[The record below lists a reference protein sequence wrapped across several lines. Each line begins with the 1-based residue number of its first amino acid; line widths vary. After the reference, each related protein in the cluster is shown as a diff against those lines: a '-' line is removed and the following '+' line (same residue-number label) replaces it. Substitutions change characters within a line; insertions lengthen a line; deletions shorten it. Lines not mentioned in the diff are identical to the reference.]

1 MLKQRIK
8 NFIESTGV
16 SITGFAKKVGLS
28 TGSIHRYFRDDLRL
42 SAETEQ
48 RISEYLKQFNF

>member
-16 SITGFAKKVGLS
+16 SFTNFAKRVNLS
-28 TGSIHRYFRDDLRL
+28 TGSIHRYLRDDLRL
-42 SAETEQ
+42 SVETEQ
-48 RISEYLKQFNF
+48 RISEYLRQYNF